1 MVTQHDSELD
11 KVGQNSAHL
20 YDFEQL
26 QHFASSYDSVFL
38 AGQIRGHCHG
48 THLVQ
53 DIGGAITE
61 SLGAQDKEI
70 TVLTDGKSAIWGE
83 REWSFIAFVDYVA
96 LLHSGGDQGARDEVF
111 AAAQMLHI
119 LLSTTEEC
127 GLWG

>member
-1 MVTQHDSELD
+1 MVPVLQEALSDWSSQRGRNVEYMVAQHDSELD
-11 KVGQNSAHL
+11 KIGQKSAHL

-70 TVLTDGKSAIWGE
+70 TVLTDGKSAI
-83 REWSFIAFVDYVA
+83 
-96 LLHSGGDQGARDEVF
+96 
-111 AAAQMLHI
+111 
-119 LLSTTEEC
+119 
-127 GLWG
+127 